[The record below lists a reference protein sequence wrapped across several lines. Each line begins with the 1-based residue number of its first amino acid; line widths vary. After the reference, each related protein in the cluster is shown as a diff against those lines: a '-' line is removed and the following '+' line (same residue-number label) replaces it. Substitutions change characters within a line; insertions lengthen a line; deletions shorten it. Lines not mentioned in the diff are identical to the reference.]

1 MKLKDLAFIGAV
13 VLLLAPFF
21 LSNDLYAAYLAC
33 NASHPYLMALL
44 KFGILSTAGEVIGLR
59 IKTGRYN
66 EPGFGI
72 LPRAVVWGFL
82 GVWIAAMMKTLSIGV
97 PAVAES
103 FGIEGVAAAMKGELT
118 PLKFIGALLISL
130 TMNTTFAPVFMT
142 LHKITDTHIL
152 NNGGSLRALVR
163 PIPMR
168 RIISSLNWEVQWG
181 FVFKKTIPFFWI
193 PAHTITFLLAPP
205 IPGAVRGV
213 ARGDARHPALGG
225 SRRRPQIGLPA
236 LCEPQRGKNLLAKK
250 RPAPF
255 CGG

>member
-152 NNGGSLRALVR
+152 NNGAAGSRPPDSHAADHLVAQLGGAVGIRIQEDNPVLLDSR
-163 PIPMR
+163 PHDH
-168 RIISSLNWEVQWG
+168 L
-181 FVFKKTIPFFWI
+181 
-193 PAHTITFLLAPP
+193 PARPP

>member
-1 MKLKDLAFIGAV
+1 MFPRFWAALEAPAKEVERHDFALTKVDNDRHVMLAVTDIH
-13 VLLLAPFF
+13 
-21 LSNDLYAAYLAC
+21 LSNQNSDIEQFC
-33 NASHPYLMALL
+33 TRFIPD
-44 KFGILSTAGEVIGLR
+44 VR
-59 IKTGRYN
+59 
-66 EPGFGI
+66 
-72 LPRAVVWGFL
+72 
-82 GVWIAAMMKTLSIGV
+82 
-97 PAVAES
+97 AVAES

-193 PAHTITFLLAPP
+193 PAHTITFLLAPQYQVLFAALLGVMLG
-205 IPGAVRGV
+205 ILLSVAAVAGR
-213 ARGDARHPALGG
+213 
-225 SRRRPQIGLPA
+225 
-236 LCEPQRGKNLLAKK
+236 K
-250 RPAPF
+250 
-255 CGG
+255 

>member
-193 PAHTITFLLAPP
+193 PAHTITFLLAP

>member
-72 LPRAVVWGFL
+72 LPHAVLAVTD
-82 GVWIAAMMKTLSIGV
+82 IHLSNQNSDIEQFCTRFIPDV
-97 PAVAES
+97 RAVAES

-152 NNGGSLRALVR
+152 NNGSLRALVR

-193 PAHTITFLLAPP
+193 PAHTITFLLAPQYQVLFAALLGVMLG
-205 IPGAVRGV
+205 ILLSVAAVAGR
-213 ARGDARHPALGG
+213 
-225 SRRRPQIGLPA
+225 
-236 LCEPQRGKNLLAKK
+236 K
-250 RPAPF
+250 
-255 CGG
+255 

>member
-72 LPRAVVWGFL
+72 LNQAVVWGIL
-82 GVWIAAMMKTLSIGV
+82 GVWLAAMMKPLSLGV

-103 FGIEGVAAAMKGELT
+103 FGIEGVAAAMMGALT
-118 PLKFIGALLISL
+118 PLKFIGAQQQGGIAHWASKLWISE
-130 TMNTTFAPVFMT
+130 
-142 LHKITDTHIL
+142 DTCKTWTEVIVPDELKDVHP
-152 NNGGSLRALVR
+152 NGVGKGVWFQSV
-163 PIPMR
+163 
-168 RIISSLNWEVQWG
+168 EVDPSNRDM
-181 FVFKKTIPFFWI
+181 IY
-193 PAHTITFLLAPP
+193 
-205 IPGAVRGV
+205 
-213 ARGDARHPALGG
+213 
-225 SRRRPQIGLPA
+225 
-236 LCEPQRGKNLLAKK
+236 
-250 RPAPF
+250 
-255 CGG
+255 

>member
-72 LPRAVVWGFL
+72 LPHAVVWGFL

-168 RIISSLNWEVQWG
+168 RIISSLNWERSEE
-181 FVFKKTIPFFWI
+181 
-193 PAHTITFLLAPP
+193 HTSELQS
-205 IPGAVRGV
+205 
-213 ARGDARHPALGG
+213 H
-225 SRRRPQIGLPA
+225 
-236 LCEPQRGKNLLAKK
+236 
-250 RPAPF
+250 
-255 CGG
+255 